1 MKQNQPPKSDDVKG
15 NVDQTKIARGA
26 LPRFSGQGYHADK
39 REKRGSDQKRKELRN
54 DDYMSNEVAPAG
66 WEGTVRAMKKHK
78 DIDNPWAL
86 AWSMKKKGY
95 ESHIEEPKKKKRKK
109 KKHEEALGFPTF
121 SEWLKN
127 NHSKIYDENAKS
139 ILLAGL
145 AGAGIGGVLGAAAPH
160 TKDYDPKNAL
170 HHAVG
175 AKHTAMDAFS
185 DMPIEKRVG
194 LGGALGAAAG
204 AGDLANALRKR
215 KGWMK
220 K

>member
-1 MKQNQPPKSDDVKG
+1 MRQMKQNRPPKSDDIKG

-39 REKRGSDQKRKELRN
+39 REKRAGDQKRKELRN
-54 DDYMSNEVAPAG
+54 EVAP
-66 WEGTVRAMKKHK
+66 V
-78 DIDNPWAL
+78 
-86 AWSMKKKGY
+86 
-95 ESHIEEPKKKKRKK
+95 
-109 KKHEEALGFPTF
+109 GFPTF

-127 NHSKIYDENAKS
+127 NHGEIYDENAKS

-145 AGAGIGGVLGAAAPH
+145 AGAGIGAGLGAAAPH

-204 AGDLANALRKR
+204 AGALASALRKR
-215 KGWMK
+215 KGNWMK